1 MHILLPSVQVSKS
14 ELPNILLLEETSSTT
29 KSSVQK
35 TDFRILKTIG
45 KGSYG
50 KVYLVQH
57 IFTEQI
63 LAMKVVKKELL
74 IKTDQV
80 AGIKVEREI
89 LEKFDHP
96 FIMGL
101 QFAF

>member
-1 MHILLPSVQVSKS
+1 MHIPLPSVLVSMS
-14 ELPNILLLEETSSTT
+14 SLPNILLLEETSSTT

>member
-1 MHILLPSVQVSKS
+1 M
-14 ELPNILLLEETSSTT
+14 
-29 KSSVQK
+29 
-35 TDFRILKTIG
+35 
-45 KGSYG
+45 
-50 KVYLVQH
+50 QH

>member
-1 MHILLPSVQVSKS
+1 
-14 ELPNILLLEETSSTT
+14 
-29 KSSVQK
+29 
-35 TDFRILKTIG
+35 
-45 KGSYG
+45 
-50 KVYLVQH
+50 
-57 IFTEQI
+57 
-63 LAMKVVKKELL
+63 MKVVKKELL

>member
-1 MHILLPSVQVSKS
+1 M
-14 ELPNILLLEETSSTT
+14 
-29 KSSVQK
+29 QK

-57 IFTEQI
+57 NYTEQI

-74 IKTDQV
+74 LKTDQV

-101 QFAF
+101 

>member
-1 MHILLPSVQVSKS
+1 MQKS
-14 ELPNILLLEETSSTT
+14 DFNIL
-29 KSSVQK
+29 
-35 TDFRILKTIG
+35 RTIG
-45 KGSYG
+45 RGTYG

-57 IFTEQI
+57 KHTEQI
-63 LAMKVVKKELL
+63 FAMKSVLKELL

-80 AGIKVEREI
+80 AGIRVEREI

-101 QFAF
+101 EFAF